1 MIPTS
6 KYSAGAFVVGGI
18 VLLLGGL
25 IATIGTQIKSRHA
38 ERHRNRLYVLEIR
51 GEQLPSEDPPP
62 RVALVLQYVG
72 MGVAFVGVV
81 VLVAAWT
88 SLPGQN

>member
-6 KYSAGAFVVGGI
+6 SSSVGAFVVGGI

-25 IATIGTQIKSRHA
+25 IATVGEQIKSRHA
-38 ERHRNRLYVLEIR
+38 ERHRNLRYVLER
-51 GEQLPSEDPPP
+51 RRERLPPEEPPP
-62 RVALVLQYVG
+62 RVARVLQYVG
-72 MGVAFVGVV
+72 LAVAFVGVV

-88 SLPGQN
+88 TSPGQN